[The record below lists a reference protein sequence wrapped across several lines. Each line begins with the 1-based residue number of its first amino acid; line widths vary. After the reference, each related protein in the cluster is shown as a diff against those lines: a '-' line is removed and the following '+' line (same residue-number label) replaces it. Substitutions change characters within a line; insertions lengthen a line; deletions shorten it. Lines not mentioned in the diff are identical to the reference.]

1 MKKAFALF
9 VAVLGL
15 FALVGC
21 NTVDSVQP
29 GKGQKFNVA
38 ARSYDQVWRA
48 AIAVVSR
55 QLTIVEESKA
65 SGTIKSESKAGFTT
79 YGEVVGVFIR
89 PAGVNATSYEI
100 EVVSL
105 KRDAIQITGQDWT
118 KTVIAGIKA
127 ELQ

>member
-1 MKKAFALF
+1 MRALALLAVFAGSIF
-9 VAVLGL
+9 
-15 FALVGC
+15 FSGC
-21 NTVDSVQP
+21 NTIDSVQP
-29 GKGQKFNVA
+29 GKGQKFSVV
-38 ARSYDQVWRA
+38 ARSYDQVWKA
-48 AIAVVSR
+48 AVTVVSR

-65 SGTIKSESKAGFTT
+65 AGSIKAESKAGFTT

-105 KRDAIQITGQDWT
+105 KRDAIQITGQNWT
-118 KTVIAGIKA
+118 NTMVAGIKA

>member
-1 MKKAFALF
+1 MNKIYTALAAFCCLLF
-9 VAVLGL
+9 LS
-15 FALVGC
+15 GC

-29 GKGQKFNVA
+29 GKGQKFTVA
-38 ARSYDQVWRA
+38 GRSYDQVWKA
-48 AIAVVSR
+48 SVAVVSR

-65 SGTIKSESKAGFTT
+65 AGTIKSESKAGFTT
-79 YGEVVGVFIR
+79 YGEVVGVFIH
-89 PAGVNATSYEI
+89 PAGVPAASYEI

-118 KTVIAGIKA
+118 NTVIAGIKA

>member
-1 MKKAFALF
+1 MRALALLSVFAGSILF
-9 VAVLGL
+9 S
-15 FALVGC
+15 GC
-21 NTVDSVQP
+21 NTIDSVQP
-29 GKGQKFNVA
+29 GKGQKFSVA
-38 ARSYDQVWRA
+38 ARSYDQVWKA
-48 AIAVVSR
+48 AVTVVSR

-65 SGTIKSESKAGFTT
+65 SGSIKAESKAGLTT

-105 KRDAIQITGQDWT
+105 KRDAIQITGQNWT
-118 KTVIAGIKA
+118 NTMVAGIKA